1 MTLDGDKRP
10 TTPLLVQQPPEASS
24 LRQTYMVRDG
34 HGSDEIKPFQPHDI
48 VALDMAEVAC
58 FQDVADRISGGDD
71 PTITFDNGDTLRLC
85 GIHAR
90 DLDACNFTFS
100 VGPVSF
106 VAGTPIATQRG
117 DIPIEELRPCD
128 ILWTKDHG
136 WQSLRM
142 VVRETMEFT
151 VHDDS
156 PKPILIPA
164 GALGADQPKQEIMVS
179 GQLRVLRSIGRHGD
193 EVLVPAVNLIGRN
206 GIRRMRGKKREEY
219 LNVVM
224 ERHSIIQVAGCWVES
239 LLATSR
245 SLPRQTAAARRM
257 LDNAAAIT
265 PTRRIEKQDARP
277 RNLRTG

>member
-1 MTLDGDKRP
+1 MTISGDESP
-10 TTPLLVQQPPEASS
+10 TAPLLAQKPSETTS
-24 LRQTYMVRDG
+24 LRQTYTVRDG
-34 HGSDEIKPFQPHDI
+34 HGSDEIKTFQPHDI
-48 VALDMAEVAC
+48 VAFDMAEIGSFEEV
-58 FQDVADRISGGDD
+58 VTRISGGDD

-90 DLDACNFTFS
+90 DLNASNFTFS

-106 VAGTPIATQRG
+106 VAGTPITTQRG
-117 DIPIEELRPCD
+117 DIPIELLRPSD

-136 WQSLRM
+136 WQALRM
-142 VVRETMEFT
+142 VVRETMKFA

-164 GALGADQPKQEIMVS
+164 GALGVNQPKQDIMVS
-179 GQLRVLRSIGRHGD
+179 GQLRVLRSIGQHGD

-245 SLPRQTAAARRM
+245 SLPKQTAAARRM
-257 LDNAAAIT
+257 LEHAAEMT
-265 PTRRIEKQDARP
+265 PTRRIERHGARP